1 MTIIWIGLDTEDL
14 SEPSFQVEVSSGP
27 IGWGKKLRWKRLVQ
41 IFTNIDVSKREALCL
56 LRNNMGKRLDL
67 RFYPRTLTFQEYKNG
82 HAKAVSE
89 IRRINELNKT

>member
-67 RFYPRTLTFQEYKNG
+67 LPRMRMDMQRQCQKFVESMN
-82 HAKAVSE
+82 
-89 IRRINELNKT
+89 